1 MTHRVLERPVTETC
15 AESRRDLRASTQ
27 WSGRLSPWH
36 DRFRHVCRENP
47 LTGTDGARREKLMLS
62 GKRLGLLLVVIGAV
76 AMALTAFVIYLSTTP
91 R

>member
-1 MTHRVLERPVTETC
+1 
-15 AESRRDLRASTQ
+15 
-27 WSGRLSPWH
+27 
-36 DRFRHVCRENP
+36 
-47 LTGTDGARREKLMLS
+47 MLS